1 MSGMFIGFLI
11 GGSALALAMISLFI
25 LFLNQEK
32 LIFRP
37 EKIPSDY
44 NFEFQHEFEE
54 LFLEPKRGIR
64 LNAVLFKSKESKG
77 LVLYFHGH
85 RGSIASW
92 GYVADDIVENGW
104 DCLVY
109 DYRSY
114 GKSNGKI
121 ISELSLHRDAQF
133 IYDVMSERYKGK
145 DIILFGQSLGSGIAA
160 KLATE
165 NKIKALLLVTPYFN
179 FTDVVR
185 FHYPFLPVRFLL
197 KYKLTTNKS
206 LPQIKVPVYLI
217 HGTKDEL
224 IQYESSI
231 RLSSLSD
238 NIQLTTVNGGLHG
251 NLQDFEEY
259 QMLLSEIL
267 KT

>member
-1 MSGMFIGFLI
+1 MGGLIIGVLVGLSVIALLFLT
-11 GGSALALAMISLFI
+11 LFI

-37 EKIPSDY
+37 ERIPNDY
-44 NFEFQHEFEE
+44 AFEFQNEFEE
-54 LFLEPKRGIR
+54 FYFEPKKGVR
-64 LNAVLFKSKESKG
+64 LNAVLFKAKESKG

-92 GYVADDIVENGW
+92 GYVADQIVASGW

-121 ISELSLHRDAQF
+121 MSELSLHKDAQF
-133 IYDVMSERYKGK
+133 VYEVMTASYDPSS
-145 DIILFGQSLGSGIAA
+145 IILFGQSLGSGIAS
-160 KLATE
+160 KLASE
-165 NKIKALLLVTPYFN
+165 QEAKSLLLVTPYFN

-197 KYKLTTNKS
+197 KYKLATNKY
-206 LPQIKVPVYLI
+206 LKNVKVPVYLI

-231 RLSSLSD
+231 RLSALSD
-238 NIQLTTVNGGLHG
+238 NITLSTVSGGDHG
-251 NLQDFEEY
+251 NLEEFDEY
-259 QMLLSEIL
+259 KELIKEVL